1 MHHDWIF
8 DVLEDLRSYA
18 VQNGLPATAA
28 RAEEALRIARAEV
41 AAVGDMGTPGAA
53 HGGLTTSGRPN

>member
-28 RAEEALRIARAEV
+28 QAEEALRVARAELE
-41 AAVGDMGTPGAA
+41 T
-53 HGGLTTSGRPN
+53 GLASLRLETVRRN